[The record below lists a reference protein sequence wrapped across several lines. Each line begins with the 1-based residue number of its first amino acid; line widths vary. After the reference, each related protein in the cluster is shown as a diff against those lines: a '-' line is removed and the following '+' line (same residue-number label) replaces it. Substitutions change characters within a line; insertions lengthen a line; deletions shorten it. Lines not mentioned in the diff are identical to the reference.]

1 MLWYKILLTT
11 LEGLGFEINP
21 YDRFVA
27 NNNIEGKQC
36 TISWYMDDNKLS
48 HKNPAVI
55 SEIINK
61 VKKRFGDI
69 SVVRANKH
77 NSLFV
82 IIGIKGNI
90 IQFDMV

>member
-1 MLWYKILLTT
+1 MIYENVNKVLYLLVITEIYGFIESALLWYKLFSDI

-55 SEIINK
+55 SDIINK
-61 VKKRFGDI
+61 VRNFFEI
-69 SVVRANKH
+69 Y
-77 NSLFV
+77 LL
-82 IIGIKGNI
+82 
-90 IQFDMV
+90 